1 MRELVFHSLGMRKV
15 STASVVLSVALSVTV
30 FFALGMTYGGVQAG
44 VETSLARGGAD
55 LMVVPSSAADE
66 LSDSSLLFT
75 GAPAAIYFSEDIYD
89 KVAGADGV
97 AQATRQFYS
106 QSLNQ
111 PCCSD
116 DGMTRVIGVDFSTDW
131 TVQPFTDYDL
141 SGGLADDE
149 IVVGSGATGTV
160 GQTTKLLGRSFKVV
174 ARLDASGTDLDAS
187 MLLNIDVA
195 RELSSQAEG
204 LSYLWERYGSP
215 DALLSSV
222 LVKVADGADIA
233 RLTTS
238 IENAGDVKVIRRANI
253 VASSQEQ
260 LQAVFSVLLAAGVAM
275 LVVTLVQLFARFY
288 SCVWERKSELSLYR
302 AVGASVRQLRRLIAG
317 EVAIITGGGL
327 VLGFALGA
335 GVYAWLVSLLGQS
348 ASFPFI
354 ALGPGG
360 VAALVA
366 GLVVLFAVLAL
377 TSIAAPLR
385 QIARLDPSLAM
396 QQGDIG

>member
-1 MRELVFHSLGMRKV
+1 MKELIFHSLGMRKV

-66 LSDSSLLFT
+66 VSDSSLLFT
-75 GAPAAIYFSEDIYD
+75 GAPAAIYFSEDIYG
-89 KVAGADGV
+89 KVAAADGV

-131 TVQPFTDYDL
+131 TVQPFTSYDL

-149 IVVGSGATGTV
+149 IVVGSGATGAV

-195 RELSSQAEG
+195 RELSAQAEG
-204 LSYLWERYGSP
+204 LSYLWDRYGSP

-222 LVKVADGADIA
+222 LVKVKDGADIA

-238 IENAGDVKVIRRANI
+238 IENAGDVKVIRRAN
-253 VASSQEQ
+253 VVENSQEQ

-288 SCVWERKSELSLYR
+288 SCVWDRKSELSLYR
-302 AVGASVRQLRRLIAG
+302 AVGASVRQVRRLIAG
-317 EVAIITGGGL
+317 EVALITGAGL
-327 VLGFALGA
+327 VLGFVLGA
-335 GVYAWLVSLLGQS
+335 GVYSWLVSLLGQS

-354 ALGPGG
+354 ALGPAA
-360 VAALVA
+360 VAALAA

-377 TSIAAPLR
+377 ASIAAPLR

>member
-1 MRELVFHSLGMRKV
+1 MKELIFHSLKMRKV
-15 STASVVLSVALSVTV
+15 STVSVVLSVALSVTV

-55 LMVVPSSAADE
+55 LLVVPSSAADE
-66 LSDSSLLFT
+66 VSDSSLLFT
-75 GAPAAIYFSEDIYD
+75 GAPAAIYFSEDVYD

-97 AQATRQFYS
+97 KQATRQFYS

-131 TVQPFTDYDL
+131 TVQPFTSYDL
-141 SGGLADDE
+141 SRGLADDE

-160 GQTTKLLGRSFKVV
+160 GQTTMLLGRSFKVV

-195 RELSSQAEG
+195 RELSAQAQG
-204 LSYLWERYGSP
+204 LSYLWDRYGSP

-222 LVKVADGADIA
+222 LVEVEDGADIA

-238 IENAGDVKVIRRANI
+238 IENTGDVKVIRRANV

-302 AVGASVRQLRRLIAG
+302 ALGASVRQMRRLIAG
-317 EVAIITGGGL
+317 EVALITGAGL
-327 VLGFALGA
+327 VFGFALGA
-335 GVYAWLVSLLGQS
+335 GVYTWLVSLLGQS

-354 ALGPGG
+354 ALGAGG
-360 VAALVA
+360 VALLVA

-377 TSIAAPLR
+377 VSIAAPLR

>member
-1 MRELVFHSLGMRKV
+1 MKELIFHSLGMRKV

-30 FFALGMTYGGVQAG
+30 FFALGMTYGGVQVG

-66 LSDSSLLFT
+66 VSDSSLLFT
-75 GAPAAIYFSEDIYD
+75 GAPAAIYFSEDIYG
-89 KVAGADGV
+89 KVAAADGV

-131 TVQPFTDYDL
+131 TVQPFTSYDL

-149 IVVGSGATGTV
+149 IVVGSGATGAV

-195 RELSSQAEG
+195 RELSAQAEG
-204 LSYLWERYGSP
+204 LSYLWDRYGSP

-222 LVKVADGADIA
+222 LVKVKDGADIA

-238 IENAGDVKVIRRANI
+238 IENAGDVKVIRRAN
-253 VASSQEQ
+253 VVENSQEQ

-288 SCVWERKSELSLYR
+288 SCVWDRKSELSLYR
-302 AVGASVRQLRRLIAG
+302 AVGASVRQVRRLIAG
-317 EVAIITGGGL
+317 EVALITGAGL
-327 VLGFALGA
+327 VLGFVLGA
-335 GVYAWLVSLLGQS
+335 GVYSWLVSLLGQS

-354 ALGPGG
+354 ALGPAA

-377 TSIAAPLR
+377 ASITAPLR

>member
-1 MRELVFHSLGMRKV
+1 MKELIFHSLKMRKV
-15 STASVVLSVALSVTV
+15 STVSVVLSVALSVTV

-55 LMVVPSSAADE
+55 LLVVPSSAADE
-66 LSDSSLLFT
+66 VSDSSLLFT
-75 GAPAAIYFSEDIYD
+75 GAPAAIYFSEDVYD

-97 AQATRQFYS
+97 KQATRQFYS

-131 TVQPFTDYDL
+131 TVQPFTSYDL
-141 SGGLADDE
+141 SRGLADDE

-160 GQTTKLLGRSFKVV
+160 GQTTMLLGRSFKVV

-195 RELSSQAEG
+195 RELSAQAQG
-204 LSYLWERYGSP
+204 LSYLWDRYGSP

-222 LVKVADGADIA
+222 LVEVEDGADIA

-238 IENAGDVKVIRRANI
+238 IENTGDVKVIRRANV

-302 AVGASVRQLRRLIAG
+302 ALGASVRQMRRLIAG
-317 EVAIITGGGL
+317 EVALITGAGL

-335 GVYAWLVSLLGQS
+335 GVYTWLVSLLGQS

-354 ALGPGG
+354 ALGAGG
-360 VAALVA
+360 VALLVA

-377 TSIAAPLR
+377 VSIAAPLR

>member
-1 MRELVFHSLGMRKV
+1 MKELVLHSLRMRKV

-30 FFALGMTYGGVQAG
+30 FFALGMAYGGVQNG
-44 VETSLARGGAD
+44 VATSLARGGAD
-55 LMVVPSSAADE
+55 LLVVPSSAADE
-66 LSDSSLLFT
+66 VSDSALLFT
-75 GAPAAIYFSEDIYD
+75 GAPAAIYFSEDVYE
-89 KVAGADGV
+89 KVAAADGV
-97 AQATRQFYS
+97 ACATRQFYS

-131 TVQPFTDYDL
+131 TVQPFTSYDL
-141 SGGLADDE
+141 SRGLADDE
-149 IVVGSGATGTV
+149 IVVGSGASGTV
-160 GQTTKLLGRSFKVV
+160 GQTTMLLGRSFKVV
-174 ARLDASGTDLDAS
+174 ARLDPSGTDLDAS

-195 RELSSQAEG
+195 RELSAQAQG
-204 LSYLWERYGSP
+204 LSYLWDRYGAP
-215 DALLSSV
+215 DALLSGV
-222 LVKVADGADIA
+222 LVKVEDGADLA

-238 IENAGDVKVIRRANI
+238 IENAGDVKVIRRSS
-253 VASSQEQ
+253 VVQSSQEQ
-260 LQAVFSVLLAAGVAM
+260 LQTVFSVLLAAGVAM

-288 SCVWERKSELSLYR
+288 SCVWERKSELALYR
-302 AVGASVRQLRRLIAG
+302 AVGASVRQVRRLIEG
-317 EVAIITGGGL
+317 EVALITGAGL

-354 ALGPGG
+354 ALGPGP
-360 VAALVA
+360 VAVLVA

-377 TSIAAPLR
+377 VSIAAPLR